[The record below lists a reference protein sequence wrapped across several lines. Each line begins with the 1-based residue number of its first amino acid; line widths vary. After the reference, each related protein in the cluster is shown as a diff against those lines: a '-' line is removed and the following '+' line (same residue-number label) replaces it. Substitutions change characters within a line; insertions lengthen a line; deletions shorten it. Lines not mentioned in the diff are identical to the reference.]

1 VWVLLTGA
9 FTLRKPAVFLGGAW
23 MNIRTYQGIFPQVS
37 ESAWVD
43 QSAVVIGKC
52 ALAEGVSIWPN
63 ATLRGDVNNITVG
76 ARSNIQDGAV
86 LHTTHNSDLTKG
98 SQCIVGEDVTVGH
111 NVVLHGCTIE
121 NECLIGMGAVVL
133 DHAVVQ
139 SQVLVGANS
148 LVPSGKV
155 LESGYLYLGSPVK
168 QIRPL
173 TEKERRFFKYS
184 ASHYVKLKN
193 EYQRAETV
201 ESSLALL
208 GEDHADYF

>member
-1 VWVLLTGA
+1 
-9 FTLRKPAVFLGGAW
+9 
-23 MNIRTYQGIFPQVS
+23 MNIRQYQGIYPFM
-37 ESAWVD
+37 ADTTWVD

-52 ALAEGVSIWPN
+52 TLSEDVSIWPN
-63 ATLRGDVNNITVG
+63 VTLRGDVNNITVG

-86 LHTTHNSDLTKG
+86 LHTTHDSELTKG
-98 SQCIVGEDVTVGH
+98 SQCIIGEDVTIGH

-168 QIRPL
+168 QIRLL
-173 TEKERRFFKYS
+173 TEKERAFFKYS

-193 EYQRAETV
+193 EYQAEDLI
-201 ESSLALL
+201 ELSLNRL
-208 GEDHADYF
+208 DADY